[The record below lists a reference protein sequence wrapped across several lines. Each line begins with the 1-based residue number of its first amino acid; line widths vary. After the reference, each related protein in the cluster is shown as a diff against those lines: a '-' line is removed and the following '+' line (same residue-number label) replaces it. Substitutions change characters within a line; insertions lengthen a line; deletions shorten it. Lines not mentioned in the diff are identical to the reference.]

1 MFFQSKKSEQWNLFK
16 IMLLIT
22 FYPHVLNWLQNL
34 TVHFI
39 YIYVYLTFS
48 IHSLFKRILLL
59 IVQQMSQ
66 N

>member
-1 MFFQSKKSEQWNLFK
+1 
-16 IMLLIT
+16 MLLIT